1 MKEINYW
8 KQFMNTGSVEDYL
21 HYRANTKETE
31 SGSGSASYRESA
43 SFTGSFRENMG
54 GSAQKDVE
62 HAGPCGSDRD
72 CDQGR
77 ADGRI

>member
-21 HYRANTKETE
+21 HYRADRKEKET
-31 SGSGSASYRESA
+31 GSGSASYRESA
-43 SFTGSFRENMG
+43 SFTGSFRENVG
-54 GSAQKDVE
+54 GSGQKGYK
-62 HAGPCGSDRD
+62 HAGPCGSDRNR
-72 CDQGR
+72 DQGR